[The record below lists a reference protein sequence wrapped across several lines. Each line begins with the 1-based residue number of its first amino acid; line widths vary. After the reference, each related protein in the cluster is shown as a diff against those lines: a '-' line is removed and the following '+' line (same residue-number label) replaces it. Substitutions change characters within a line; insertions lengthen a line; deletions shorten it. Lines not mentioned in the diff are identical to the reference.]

1 VFGRSDGGRVG
12 VDHGQHATGKSKL
25 PTPAHSACI
34 QLVLMSPM
42 MDFMLSLAGAGIF
55 SVYIVVDVHMML
67 HQLSPEEYILAT
79 INLYLDILNLFLNI
93 LRLLQHVNRQ

>member
-1 VFGRSDGGRVG
+1 M
-12 VDHGQHATGKSKL
+12 
-25 PTPAHSACI
+25 
-34 QLVLMSPM
+34 VLMSPM

-55 SVYIVVDVHMML
+55 SVYIVVDVHLML